1 MPFVLQHVEVRYGDR
16 TALTV
21 QDLAIRPGSI
31 TAVMGP
37 NGAGK
42 TTFLKI
48 LAGLV
53 DPAQGVLTYRGE
65 PVAPDSVTQLRQK
78 VCLVHQTPLLF
89 NTAVHENVAFG
100 LKARRFPKAEIE
112 RAVSQALDLV
122 GCAELKKRRAR
133 ELSGGEVKRVAIARA
148 LVLDPEVLLL
158 DEPLANVDQ
167 TTATTLEEVF
177 RAIRER
183 GQTLI
188 FSTHD
193 PRLAH
198 RLAREVVVLIDGH
211 LSPSPYEN
219 LFTGRLLTDGEMTWF
234 DTGKVRIAV
243 PPGLSD
249 TGHISIGS
257 DEILVSRQPLQSS
270 ARNVLQG
277 RLIRIEE
284 HSEGVLNVGVEA
296 GEPFTVRLTQQSF
309 QDLGLS
315 IGAPVYLTFKSTAV
329 NPL

>member
-1 MPFVLQHVEVRYGDR
+1 LRNVEVRYGDR
-16 TALTV
+16 KVLTIES
-21 QDLAIRPGSI
+21 LAITPRTT

-42 TTFLKI
+42 TTLLKL

-53 DPAQGVLTYRGE
+53 DTTNGVLNYRGDQ
-65 PVAPDSVTQLRQK
+65 VTPDSVTRLRQK
-78 VCLVHQTPLLF
+78 VCLVHQVPLLF
-89 NTAVHENVAFG
+89 NATVLENIAFG
-100 LKARRFPKAEIE
+100 LKARGISKAEIQ
-112 RAVSQALDLV
+112 RAVSQALSLV
-122 GCAELKKRRAR
+122 GCSDLKKRRAR

-167 TTATTLEEVF
+167 ITAKALEEVF
-177 RAIRER
+177 QAIEER

-193 PRLAH
+193 ARLAH
-198 RLAREVVVLIDGH
+198 RLAHEVVVLMDGR

-219 LFTGRLLTDGEMTWF
+219 LFAGHLLIDGETAWF
-234 DTGKVRIAV
+234 DTGKARIAV
-243 PPGLSD
+243 PPGMSD
-249 TGHISIGS
+249 TGHISIGP
-257 DEILVSRQPLQSS
+257 DEILLSRQPLQSS
-270 ARNVLQG
+270 ARNVFQG

-284 HSEGVLNVGVEA
+284 RGEGVLDVAVEA

-309 QDLGLS
+309 LDLGLS
-315 IGAPVYLTFKSTAV
+315 IGAQVYLTFKSTAV
-329 NPL
+329 TPL